1 MSAGVFALVM
11 LAALLHALWN
21 ALVKTAAD
29 RTATLGLI
37 AAGHVAMGLM
47 LVPFV
52 PLPALAAWPWIL
64 ASTVIHFAYYYLLN
78 RSYLLG
84 DLSLVYPVARGIT
97 PVLVTLGAFL
107 AAGETPRPVAL
118 AGVAAV
124 SGGIL
129 LLGLQRALPRVGMS
143 AAPDHR
149 RALGVALM
157 TGVTIAAYSL
167 VDGLGVRASG
177 APMGYVAWLF
187 LGEVFVAAFVL
198 ALRGGRVRALS
209 PRARRLALAGGL
221 ISAGAYGLVMIAQ
234 NFAPLGIVSS
244 LRETSVL
251 FAALI
256 GVIALGERPWRGRL
270 LAAIVVMSGVAMIA
284 LA

>member
-29 RTATLGLI
+29 RTVTLGLI

-52 PLPALAAWPWIL
+52 PVPAPAAWPWIL
-64 ASTVIHFAYYYLLN
+64 ASTVIHFGYYFLLN

-84 DLSLVYPVARGIT
+84 DLSLVYPVARGVT

-118 AGVAAV
+118 AGIAAV

-129 LLGLQRALPRVGMS
+129 ILGLQRVRAPGGGPVGS
-143 AAPDHR
+143 RHR

-157 TGVTIAAYSL
+157 TGATIAAYSL

-177 APMGYVAWLF
+177 APLGYVAWLF
-187 LGEVFVAAFVL
+187 LGEVLVAAFVIG
-198 ALRGGRVRALS
+198 LRWPRVRAL
-209 PRARRLALAGGL
+209 PRRARHLALAGGL
-221 ISAGAYGLVMIAQ
+221 ISASAYGLVMIAQ

-270 LAAIVVMSGVAMIA
+270 LAAVVVMGGVGMIA
-284 LA
+284 LG